1 MTDFPNLSFAL
12 NDEILTF
19 RLPNLKKGPI
29 LSLPLAGYTGCLAT
43 NS

>member
-19 RLPNLKKGPI
+19 HLPNPKKGPL
-29 LSLPLAGYTGCLAT
+29 LSLPRAGYTGCLAT
-43 NS
+43 NN